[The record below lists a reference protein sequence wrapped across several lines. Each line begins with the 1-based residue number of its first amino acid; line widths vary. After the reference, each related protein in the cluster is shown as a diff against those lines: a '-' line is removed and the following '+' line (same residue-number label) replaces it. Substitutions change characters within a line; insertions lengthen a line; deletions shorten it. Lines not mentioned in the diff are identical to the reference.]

1 MEAIAFDE
9 ADGHLSNLFKGRL
22 FRVHIGKWIEEC
34 VVTDVSTHP
43 VEQELMF
50 VRFDR
55 HIPGRMTV
63 VPIPVSISGLW
74 GCPGYRKGGHVEV
87 ALPTVNCEV
96 VGEKIPPPLVV
107 DVSNLHL
114 EQPFGKI
121 TLRDMLPLLPQ
132 DGTGTMLRERL
143 EVDIVVFITNDYIRE
158 TCMKSFQDCIS
169 KMWQLGSDV
178 KLNRHSVQFT
188 HPRTTVEVDMLFTY
202 DLDAKSGFD
211 VFLNRR
217 GFQRQWS
224 GKRKRNK
231 TLTDFDM
238 LRESSSSVAEDQ
250 VKLIAEADKQTISLI
265 QLAKA
270 LKTRFMDATHTYL
283 PSYLLEIFVLDYMQE
298 KVVFNF
304 DDGLQY
310 VFSQL
315 RDLETDFVFHRCCAA
330 TQAGITSEDV
340 ESYWRG
346 HKQWSAGAVVPDPV
360 NPLHN
365 VATMLNAWMKR

>member
-1 MEAIAFDE
+1 MKINWDATWEDILQQVQPTQEDWNRCSAVISSLE
-9 ADGHLSNLFKGRL
+9 NVLRHNWELSGA
-22 FRVHIGKWIEEC
+22 VQDI
-34 VVTDVSTHP
+34 VT
-43 VEQELMF
+43 
-50 VRFDR
+50 
-55 HIPGRMTV
+55 
-63 VPIPVSISGLW
+63 SGS
-74 GCPGYRKGGHVEV
+74 YAK
-87 ALPTVNCEV
+87 
-96 VGEKIPPPLVV
+96 
-107 DVSNLHL
+107 
-114 EQPFGKI
+114 
-121 TLRDMLPLLPQ
+121 
-132 DGTGTMLRERL
+132 GTMLRERL

-250 VKLIAEADKQTISLI
+250 VKLIAEAGKQTISLI

-283 PSYLLEIFVLDYMQE
+283 PSYVLEILVLDYMQE

-365 VATMLNAWMKR
+365 VATMLNVPELRERCKRLLSRLWDNVEA